1 MSKAEKILNIFISFP
16 AKSQNLT
23 GKINLTTNAIDK
35 QRRGGRMNSFDK
47 ELSTTTMTTGATTTT
62 VTTGVTTTMTTEA
75 TTMTTRATTMTT
87 PSATTTKTQ
96 LATQNQ

>member
-47 ELSTTTMTTGATTTT
+47 ELSTTTMTT
-62 VTTGVTTTMTTEA
+62 EA